1 MPRPAPAIR
10 QPLKW
15 AGGKFYLS
23 RWIHSLAPPHTHR
36 VIGYG
41 GGLGELWNWPHAGVS
56 EVVNDLNGYLINFYR
71 VLQSDKL
78 FAEFRRRVAAVPFA
92 RVEWTDAHKA
102 MTALI
107 DKTAP
112 AAYRPGTP
120 DVTVALLFFVWNRQ
134 SMGGRMDT
142 FSPLTRVRTR
152 GGRNAEANAY
162 WGSVDGL
169 PVVKERF
176 DGVVIEHDD
185 VLRVID
191 REDAPGMLTYLD
203 PTYVMGTA
211 PGEGRTTADLYHV
224 ECDEAH
230 HDALL
235 TRLEAGLEGKVMLS
249 GYPSKMYDRRLTKK
263 KGWRRLEK
271 RIDNKTQK
279 GPVKRQMTEVL
290 WLNYDPPRAA
300 P

>member
-1 MPRPAPAIR
+1 LPRPAPAIR

-142 FSPLTRVRTR
+142 FSSICR
-152 GGRNAEANAY
+152 
-162 WGSVDGL
+162 
-169 PVVKERF
+169 
-176 DGVVIEHDD
+176 
-185 VLRVID
+185 
-191 REDAPGMLTYLD
+191 
-203 PTYVMGTA
+203 
-211 PGEGRTTADLYHV
+211 
-224 ECDEAH
+224 
-230 HDALL
+230 
-235 TRLEAGLEGKVMLS
+235 
-249 GYPSKMYDRRLTKK
+249 
-263 KGWRRLEK
+263 
-271 RIDNKTQK
+271 
-279 GPVKRQMTEVL
+279 
-290 WLNYDPPRAA
+290 
-300 P
+300 